1 MVFYNQNDCSIM
13 SKNGDD
19 TTLKEQS
26 PKQYYTVSTHT
37 VATKYDGRQKI
48 HLMGSYIIYQLRVVN
63 LSCQIHVHVC
73 YHPGRK

>member
-1 MVFYNQNDCSIM
+1 MVFYNQNGHSII

-19 TTLKEQS
+19 HPQGTITQ
-26 PKQYYTVSTHT
+26 TVLSAHT

-48 HLMGSYIIYQLRVVN
+48 NLMGSYIIYQLRGLN